1 MRRKLKNNKGFAM
14 AELLAVSMVILLLF
28 SILFSNY
35 LPLVAEY
42 ENRLSYNDV
51 TAEYAGYYVRKMYLT
66 DNNELSSSTK
76 RFINNGIV
84 GKSFYKVYDKNASIN
99 KVCEQYVVNEQDGD
113 KKDIAK
119 KYCNSILEEYAVE
132 EIIITNYSM
141 TDVKSKYTKSS
152 GKLYKYIQY
161 LPEYKNTIYTGNNDL
176 YRIILK
182 TKDGYATTP
191 IDTDYYTPGSCFTGR
206 SVSGGIEITKYNMTG
221 SDCGSMVTIRKDKNL
236 TMKNSAGKSITGKV
250 VFIGN
255 SAFKGLGITSINLNG
270 MVKSIGASAFEG
282 SKLERIDLSGVTSI
296 GDSAFKNTQ
305 ISSIDIPSSV
315 TIVGKEVFANN
326 SELTSIKINNSAVS
340 VGEFMNS
347 GNSSAD
353 IISIDLGN
361 ITNIEANMFKNF
373 KFSSNSTVK
382 MSKVTSIGD
391 SAFEG
396 SKLERIDLSG
406 VTSIGDSAFKNTQ
419 ISSID
424 IPSSVTIVGKEVF
437 ANNSELTS
445 IKINN
450 SAVSVGEFMNSG
462 NSSADIISI
471 DLGNITNIEANMFK
485 NFKFSSNS
493 TVKMSKVT
501 SIGDSAFE
509 GSKLERIDLSGVT
522 SVGEKAFA
530 LSSGSSNIL
539 PKVDLS
545 SVTVLGN
552 NAFENRKI
560 NELDLS
566 GSSITSISKFA
577 FKSCGIF
584 SVTFS
589 DKITSVGEGSFEGN
603 NFNKID
609 LPSSLTNIGVNAFK
623 ENSNITSFDLPA
635 SLNVIGNGAFDSWSK
650 LETINNNST
659 KFNDYDNWCMVVASD
674 DTSCK
679 SEKSDTGYAIGI
691 GDRLINV
698 VNNNGNK
705 ISENGGNGNE

>member
-76 RFINNGIV
+76 RFINSGI
-84 GKSFYKVYDKNASIN
+84 GGNSFYKVYDKNASIN
-99 KVCEQYVVNEQDGD
+99 KVCEQYANEQDDD
-113 KKDIAK
+113 KKVTAR
-119 KYCNSILEEYAVE
+119 KYCNSILDEYAIE

-191 IDTDYYTPGSCFTGR
+191 IDTDYYTPGSCFTGN
-206 SVSGGIEITKYNMTG
+206 SVSGGIKITNYNMTG

-236 TMKNSAGKSITGKV
+236 TMKNSNGKSITGKIV
-250 VFIGN
+250 SIGDD
-255 SAFKGLGITSINLNG
+255 AFKAKGVTSINLNG

-282 SKLERIDLSGVTSI
+282 SKLEGIDLSGVTSI

-315 TIVGKEVFANN
+315 TRVGKEVFANN
-326 SELTSIKINNSAVS
+326 SKLTSIKINNSAVS

-347 GNSSAD
+347 GNSSID
-353 IISIDLGN
+353 SSINLGSVVKVS
-361 ITNIEANMFKNF
+361 ENMFKNF
-373 KFSSNSTVK
+373 KFSSNSTIV
-382 MSKVTSIGD
+382 MSNVTSIGA
-391 SAFEG
+391 SAFE
-396 SKLERIDLSG
+396 S
-406 VTSIGDSAFKNTQ
+406 T
-419 ISSID
+419 D
-424 IPSSVTIVGKEVF
+424 IQ
-437 ANNSELTS
+437 
-445 IKINN
+445 KINN
-450 SAVSVGEFMNSG
+450 
-462 NSSADIISI
+462 ISI
-471 DLGNITNIEANMFK
+471 G
-485 NFKFSSNS
+485 
-493 TVKMSKVT
+493 KVT
-501 SIGDSAFE
+501 GVGDKAFYNLDIKNL
-509 GSKLERIDLSGVT
+509 GLGKIS

-560 NELDLS
+560 NELNLS
-566 GSSITSISKFA
+566 GSNITSISKFA
-577 FKSCGIF
+577 FKSCGI
-584 SVTFS
+584 SNVIFS
-589 DKITSVGEGSFEGN
+589 DKITSVGESSFEGN
-603 NFNKID
+603 SFNNIQ
-609 LPSSLTNIGVNAFK
+609 LPSSLSNIGVNAFK
-623 ENSNITSFDLPA
+623 GNIVITSLNLPA
-635 SLNVIGNGAFDSWSK
+635 SLKKIDSGAFDSWSL
-650 LETINNNST
+650 LETIHNNSIS
-659 KFNDYDNWCMVVASD
+659 FYDYDNWCMIVASSD
-674 DTSCK
+674 NTCK
-679 SEKSDTGYAIGI
+679 SEKNDTGYAIGI
-691 GDRLINV
+691 GDRSIYV
-698 VNNNGNK
+698 VNNNSNK
-705 ISENGGNGNE
+705 TSENGGNNNE

>member
-66 DNNELSSSTK
+66 DDNKLSSSTT
-76 RFINNGIV
+76 RIIANGI
-84 GKSFYKVYDKNASIN
+84 GIKSFYKVYDKNASIN

-113 KKDIAK
+113 KKVIAE
-119 KYCNSILEEYAVE
+119 KYCNSILDEYAIE

-191 IDTDYYTPGSCFTGR
+191 IDTDYYTPGSCFTGN

-221 SDCGSMVTIRKDKNL
+221 SDCGSMVAIRKDKKL
-236 TMKNSAGKSITGKV
+236 TMKNSDGKSITGKIV
-250 VFIGN
+250 SIGN

-282 SKLERIDLSGVTSI
+282 SKLERIDL
-296 GDSAFKNTQ
+296 
-305 ISSIDIPSSV
+305 
-315 TIVGKEVFANN
+315 
-326 SELTSIKINNSAVS
+326 
-340 VGEFMNS
+340 
-347 GNSSAD
+347 
-353 IISIDLGN
+353 LG
-361 ITNIEANMFKNF
+361 
-373 KFSSNSTVK
+373 
-382 MSKVTSIGD
+382 VTSIGD

-424 IPSSVTIVGKEVF
+424 IPSSVMRVGKEVF

-462 NSSADIISI
+462 NSSIDSSI
-471 DLGNITNIEANMFK
+471 NLGNVVKVSENMFK
-485 NFKFSSNS
+485 NFQFSSNS
-493 TVKMSKVT
+493 TIVMSNVT
-501 SIGDSAFE
+501 RIGASAFE

-577 FKSCGIF
+577 FKSCGIS

-603 NFNKID
+603 NFNKIV

-635 SLNVIGNGAFDSWSK
+635 SLNVIENGAFDSWSK

-659 KFNDYDNWCMVVASD
+659 SFNDYDNWCMVVASD

-679 SEKSDTGYAIGI
+679 SEKSVTGYAIGI

-698 VNNNGNK
+698 VNSNGNK

>member
-1 MRRKLKNNKGFAM
+1 M

-66 DNNELSSSTK
+66 DDNKLSSSTT
-76 RFINNGIV
+76 RIIANGI
-84 GKSFYKVYDKNASIN
+84 GIKSFYKVYDKNASIN

-113 KKDIAK
+113 KKVIAE
-119 KYCNSILEEYAVE
+119 KYCNSILDEYAIE

-191 IDTDYYTPGSCFTGR
+191 IDTDYYTPGSCFTGN

-221 SDCGSMVTIRKDKNL
+221 SDCGSMVAIRKDKKL
-236 TMKNSAGKSITGKV
+236 TMKNSDGKSITGKIV
-250 VFIGN
+250 SIGN

-282 SKLERIDLSGVTSI
+282 SKLERIDL
-296 GDSAFKNTQ
+296 
-305 ISSIDIPSSV
+305 
-315 TIVGKEVFANN
+315 
-326 SELTSIKINNSAVS
+326 
-340 VGEFMNS
+340 
-347 GNSSAD
+347 
-353 IISIDLGN
+353 LG
-361 ITNIEANMFKNF
+361 
-373 KFSSNSTVK
+373 
-382 MSKVTSIGD
+382 VTSIGD

-437 ANNSELTS
+437 DNNSELTS

-450 SAVSVGEFMNSG
+450 SAVSVGEFMDSG
-462 NSSADIISI
+462 NSSIDSSI
-471 DLGNITNIEANMFK
+471 NLGSVVKVSENMFK
-485 NFKFSSNS
+485 NFQFSSNS
-493 TVKMSKVT
+493 TIAMSNVT
-501 SIGDSAFE
+501 SIGASAFE

-530 LSSGSSNIL
+530 LSSGSSNSNIL

-545 SVTVLGN
+545 SVTDLGN

-577 FKSCGIF
+577 FKSCDIS

-603 NFNKID
+603 NFNKIV

-635 SLNVIGNGAFDSWSK
+635 SLNVIENGAFDSWSK

-698 VNNNGNK
+698 VNSNGNK

>member
-66 DNNELSSSTK
+66 DDNKLSSSTT
-76 RFINNGIV
+76 RIIANGI
-84 GKSFYKVYDKNASIN
+84 GIKSFYKVYDKNASIN

-113 KKDIAK
+113 KKVIAE
-119 KYCNSILEEYAVE
+119 KYCNSILDEYAIE

-191 IDTDYYTPGSCFTGR
+191 IDTDYYTPGSCFTGN

-221 SDCGSMVTIRKDKNL
+221 SDCGSMVAIRKDKKL
-236 TMKNSAGKSITGKV
+236 TMKNSDGKSITGKIV
-250 VFIGN
+250 SIGN

-282 SKLERIDLSGVTSI
+282 SKLERIDLLGVTSIGDSAFEGSKLERIDLSGVTSI
-296 GDSAFKNTQ
+296 GDSAFKKTQ

-340 VGEFMNS
+340 VGEFMDS
-347 GNSSAD
+347 GNSSID
-353 IISIDLGN
+353 SSINLGSVVKVS
-361 ITNIEANMFKNF
+361 ENMFKNF
-373 KFSSNSTVK
+373 QFSSNSTIA
-382 MSKVTSIGD
+382 MSNVTSIG
-391 SAFEG
+391 A
-396 SKLERIDLSG
+396 
-406 VTSIGDSAFKNTQ
+406 
-419 ISSID
+419 
-424 IPSSVTIVGKEVF
+424 
-437 ANNSELTS
+437 
-445 IKINN
+445 
-450 SAVSVGEFMNSG
+450 
-462 NSSADIISI
+462 
-471 DLGNITNIEANMFK
+471 
-485 NFKFSSNS
+485 
-493 TVKMSKVT
+493 
-501 SIGDSAFE
+501 SAFE

-530 LSSGSSNIL
+530 LSSGSSNSNIL

-545 SVTVLGN
+545 SVTDLGN

-577 FKSCGIF
+577 FKSCDIS

-603 NFNKID
+603 NFNKIV

-635 SLNVIGNGAFDSWSK
+635 SLNVIENGAFDSWSK

-698 VNNNGNK
+698 VNSNGNK

>member
-14 AELLAVSMVILLLF
+14 AELLAASMVILLLF

-76 RFINNGIV
+76 SIINKGIV
-84 GKSFYKVYDKNASIN
+84 SNSFYKVYDKNASIN
-99 KVCEQYVVNEQDGD
+99 KVCEQYANEQQDDD

-119 KYCNSILEEYAVE
+119 KYCNSILDEYAIE

-206 SVSGGIEITKYNMTG
+206 SVSGGIEITNYNMTG
-221 SDCGSMVTIRKDKNL
+221 SDCGSMVTIRKDKKL
-236 TMKNSAGKSITGKV
+236 TMKNSNGKSITGKIV
-250 VFIGN
+250 SIGDN
-255 SAFKGLGITSINLNG
+255 AFKAKGVTSINLNG
-270 MVKSIGASAFEG
+270 MINSIGANAFEG
-282 SKLERIDLSGVTSI
+282 SKLGGIDLSGVTSI

-315 TIVGKEVFANN
+315 TRVGKEVFANN
-326 SELTSIKINNSAVS
+326 SKLTSIKINNSAVS

-347 GNSSAD
+347 GNSSID
-353 IISIDLGN
+353 SSINLGSVVKVS
-361 ITNIEANMFKNF
+361 ENMFKNF
-373 KFSSNSTVK
+373 KFSSNSTIV
-382 MSKVTSIGD
+382 MSNVTSID
-391 SAFEG
+391 ASAFE
-396 SKLERIDLSG
+396 SSTVQKINN
-406 VTSIGDSAFKNTQ
+406 I
-419 ISSID
+419 SID
-424 IPSSVTIVGKEVF
+424 KVTIVGDKAF
-437 ANNSELTS
+437 YNLDINKLGLG
-445 IKINN
+445 KI
-450 SAVSVGEFMNSG
+450 S
-462 NSSADIISI
+462 
-471 DLGNITNIEANMFK
+471 
-485 NFKFSSNS
+485 
-493 TVKMSKVT
+493 
-501 SIGDSAFE
+501 
-509 GSKLERIDLSGVT
+509 

-530 LSSGSSNIL
+530 LSSVSNNIL

-545 SVTVLGN
+545 SVTTLGD

-560 NELDLS
+560 SVLNF
-566 GSSITSISKFA
+566 GNSSIASISKYA
-577 FKSCGIF
+577 FKSCDI
-584 SVTFS
+584 SSITFS
-589 DKITSVGEGSFEGN
+589 DKITSVGESSFEGN

-623 ENSNITSFDLPA
+623 GNSNITSFDLPA
-635 SLNVIGNGAFDSWSK
+635 SLNVIGNGAFDSWSL

-698 VNNNGNK
+698 VNSNGNK

>member
-76 RFINNGIV
+76 TSINNGISSA
-84 GKSFYKVYDKNASIN
+84 SFYKIYDKSSNIN
-99 KVCEQYVVNEQDGD
+99 NVCNQYVNEQADD
-113 KKDIAK
+113 KKVTAR
-119 KYCNSILEEYAVE
+119 KYCNSILEEYGVE

-141 TDVKSKYTKSS
+141 TDIKSKYTKSS

-191 IDTDYYTPGSCFTGR
+191 IDTDYYTPGSCFTGEN
-206 SVSGGIEITKYNMTG
+206 VSGGIKIINYNMAG
-221 SDCGSMVTIRKDKNL
+221 SDCGSSVTIRKDKRL
-236 TMKNSAGKSITGKV
+236 TMKNSNGKSITGKIV
-250 VFIGN
+250 SIGDN
-255 SAFKGLGITSINLNG
+255 AFKAKGVTSINLNG
-270 MVKSIGASAFEG
+270 MVKSIGANAFKGSKLERIDLSGVTSIGDSAFEG

-296 GDSAFKNTQ
+296 GASAFKNTQ
-305 ISSIDIPSSV
+305 ISSIVIPSSV

-340 VGEFMNS
+340 VGEFMDS
-347 GNSSAD
+347 GNSSID
-353 IISIDLGN
+353 SSINLGSVVKVS
-361 ITNIEANMFKNF
+361 ENMFKNF
-373 KFSSNSTVK
+373 QFSSNSTIV
-382 MSKVTSIGD
+382 MSNVTSIG
-391 SAFEG
+391 A
-396 SKLERIDLSG
+396 
-406 VTSIGDSAFKNTQ
+406 
-419 ISSID
+419 
-424 IPSSVTIVGKEVF
+424 
-437 ANNSELTS
+437 
-445 IKINN
+445 
-450 SAVSVGEFMNSG
+450 
-462 NSSADIISI
+462 
-471 DLGNITNIEANMFK
+471 
-485 NFKFSSNS
+485 
-493 TVKMSKVT
+493 
-501 SIGDSAFE
+501 SAFE

-530 LSSGSSNIL
+530 LSSGSSNSNIL

-545 SVTVLGN
+545 SVTDLGN

-577 FKSCGIF
+577 FKSCGIS

-589 DKITSVGEGSFEGN
+589 DKITNVGEGSFEGN

-698 VNNNGNK
+698 VNSNGNK
-705 ISENGGNGNE
+705 TSENGGNGNE

>member
-76 RFINNGIV
+76 TSINNGISSA
-84 GKSFYKVYDKNASIN
+84 SFYKIYDKSSNIN
-99 KVCEQYVVNEQDGD
+99 NVCNQYVNEQADD
-113 KKDIAK
+113 KKVTAR
-119 KYCNSILEEYAVE
+119 KYCNSILEEYGVE

-141 TDVKSKYTKSS
+141 TDIKSKYTKSS

-191 IDTDYYTPGSCFTGR
+191 IDTDYYTPGSCFTGEN
-206 SVSGGIEITKYNMTG
+206 VSGGIKIINYNMAG
-221 SDCGSMVTIRKDKNL
+221 SDCGSSVTIRKDKRL
-236 TMKNSAGKSITGKV
+236 TMKNSNGKSITGKIV
-250 VFIGN
+250 SIGDD
-255 SAFKGLGITSINLNG
+255 AFKAKGVTSINLNG
-270 MVKSIGASAFEG
+270 MVKSIGANAFEG

-296 GDSAFKNTQ
+296 GASAFKNTQ
-305 ISSIDIPSSV
+305 ISSIVIPSSV

-340 VGEFMNS
+340 VGEFMDS
-347 GNSSAD
+347 GNSSID
-353 IISIDLGN
+353 SSINLGSVVKVS
-361 ITNIEANMFKNF
+361 ENMFKNF
-373 KFSSNSTVK
+373 QFSSNSTIV
-382 MSKVTSIGD
+382 MSNVTSIG
-391 SAFEG
+391 A
-396 SKLERIDLSG
+396 
-406 VTSIGDSAFKNTQ
+406 
-419 ISSID
+419 
-424 IPSSVTIVGKEVF
+424 
-437 ANNSELTS
+437 
-445 IKINN
+445 
-450 SAVSVGEFMNSG
+450 
-462 NSSADIISI
+462 
-471 DLGNITNIEANMFK
+471 
-485 NFKFSSNS
+485 
-493 TVKMSKVT
+493 
-501 SIGDSAFE
+501 SAFE

-530 LSSGSSNIL
+530 LSSGSSNSNIL

-545 SVTVLGN
+545 SVTDLGN

-577 FKSCGIF
+577 FKSCGIS

-589 DKITSVGEGSFEGN
+589 DKITNVGEGSFEGN

-698 VNNNGNK
+698 VNSNGNK
-705 ISENGGNGNE
+705 TSENGGNGNE

>member
-76 RFINNGIV
+76 TSINNVIGRN
-84 GKSFYKVYDKNASIN
+84 SFYKVYDKNASIN
-99 KVCEQYVVNEQDGD
+99 KVCGQYVVNEQDGD
-113 KKDIAK
+113 KKVIAE
-119 KYCNSILEEYAVE
+119 KYCNSILDEYAIE

-191 IDTDYYTPGSCFTGR
+191 IDTDYYTPGSCFTGEN
-206 SVSGGIEITKYNMTG
+206 VSGGIKIINYNMAG
-221 SDCGSMVTIRKDKNL
+221 SDCGSSVTIRKDKRL
-236 TMKNSAGKSITGKV
+236 TMKNSNGKSITGKIV
-250 VFIGN
+250 SIGDN
-255 SAFKGLGITSINLNG
+255 AFKAKGVISINLNG
-270 MVKSIGASAFEG
+270 MVKSIGANAFKG

-296 GDSAFKNTQ
+296 GASAFKNTQ
-305 ISSIDIPSSV
+305 ISSIVIPSSV

-340 VGEFMNS
+340 VGEFMDS
-347 GNSSAD
+347 GNSSID
-353 IISIDLGN
+353 SSINLGSVVN
-361 ITNIEANMFKNF
+361 VSENMFKNF
-373 KFSSNSTVK
+373 QFSSNSTIV
-382 MSKVTSIGD
+382 MSNVTSIG
-391 SAFEG
+391 A
-396 SKLERIDLSG
+396 
-406 VTSIGDSAFKNTQ
+406 
-419 ISSID
+419 
-424 IPSSVTIVGKEVF
+424 
-437 ANNSELTS
+437 
-445 IKINN
+445 
-450 SAVSVGEFMNSG
+450 
-462 NSSADIISI
+462 
-471 DLGNITNIEANMFK
+471 
-485 NFKFSSNS
+485 
-493 TVKMSKVT
+493 
-501 SIGDSAFE
+501 SAFE

-530 LSSGSSNIL
+530 LSSGSSNSNIL

-545 SVTVLGN
+545 SVTDLGN

-577 FKSCGIF
+577 FKSCGIS

-589 DKITSVGEGSFEGN
+589 DKITSVGKSSFEGN
-603 NFNKID
+603 SFNNIQ

-623 ENSNITSFDLPA
+623 GNTVITSLNLPA

-659 KFNDYDNWCMVVASD
+659 KFNDYYNWCMVVASD

-698 VNNNGNK
+698 VNSNGNK

>member
-66 DNNELSSSTK
+66 DDNKLSSSTK
-76 RFINNGIV
+76 SFINNGI
-84 GKSFYKVYDKNASIN
+84 GSNSFYKVYDKNASIN

-113 KKDIAK
+113 KKVIAE
-119 KYCNSILEEYAVE
+119 KYCNSILDEYAIE

-206 SVSGGIEITKYNMTG
+206 SVSGGIEITNYNMTG
-221 SDCGSMVTIRKDKNL
+221 SDCGSIVTIRKDKNL
-236 TMKNSAGKSITGKV
+236 TMKNSNGKSITGKIV
-250 VFIGN
+250 SIGDN
-255 SAFKGLGITSINLNG
+255 AFKAKGVTSINLNG

-282 SKLERIDLSGVTSI
+282 SKLGSIDLTGINSI

-305 ISSIDIPSSV
+305 ISSVVIPSRV
-315 TIVGKEVFANN
+315 TNVGKEAFASNKKLN
-326 SELTSIKINNSAVS
+326 FIDINNTVS
-340 VGEFMNS
+340 SEGEFMDS

-353 IISIDLGN
+353 SMSIDLGN
-361 ITNIEANMFKNF
+361 VTNIKANMFKNF
-373 KFSSNSTVK
+373 LFSSNSTIN

-391 SAFEG
+391 SAFE
-396 SKLERIDLSG
+396 STDIQKINNI
-406 VTSIGDSAFKNTQ
+406 SIGN
-419 ISSID
+419 
-424 IPSSVTIVGKEVF
+424 VTIVGNKAF
-437 ANNSELTS
+437 YNLD
-445 IKINN
+445 INN
-450 SAVSVGEFMNSG
+450 LVLGK
-462 NSSADIISI
+462 IS
-471 DLGNITNIEANMFK
+471 
-485 NFKFSSNS
+485 
-493 TVKMSKVT
+493 
-501 SIGDSAFE
+501 
-509 GSKLERIDLSGVT
+509 

-530 LSSGSSNIL
+530 LSSVSNNIL
-539 PKVDLS
+539 SKVDLS

-560 NELDLS
+560 NGLDLS
-566 GSSITSISKFA
+566 GSNITSISKLA
-577 FKSCGIF
+577 FKSCGI
-584 SVTFS
+584 SNVIFS

-698 VNNNGNK
+698 VNSNGNK

>member
-66 DNNELSSSTK
+66 DDNKLSSSTT
-76 RFINNGIV
+76 RIIANGI
-84 GKSFYKVYDKNASIN
+84 GIKSFYKVYDKNASIN

-113 KKDIAK
+113 KKVIAE
-119 KYCNSILEEYAVE
+119 KYCNSILDEYAIE

-191 IDTDYYTPGSCFTGR
+191 IDTDYYTPGSCFTGN

-221 SDCGSMVTIRKDKNL
+221 SDCGSMVAIRKDKKL
-236 TMKNSAGKSITGKV
+236 TMKNSDGKSITGKIV
-250 VFIGN
+250 SIGN

-282 SKLERIDLSGVTSI
+282 SKLERIDL
-296 GDSAFKNTQ
+296 
-305 ISSIDIPSSV
+305 
-315 TIVGKEVFANN
+315 
-326 SELTSIKINNSAVS
+326 
-340 VGEFMNS
+340 
-347 GNSSAD
+347 
-353 IISIDLGN
+353 LG
-361 ITNIEANMFKNF
+361 
-373 KFSSNSTVK
+373 
-382 MSKVTSIGD
+382 
-391 SAFEG
+391 
-396 SKLERIDLSG
+396 
-406 VTSIGDSAFKNTQ
+406 
-419 ISSID
+419 
-424 IPSSVTIVGKEVF
+424 
-437 ANNSELTS
+437 
-445 IKINN
+445 
-450 SAVSVGEFMNSG
+450 
-462 NSSADIISI
+462 
-471 DLGNITNIEANMFK
+471 
-485 NFKFSSNS
+485 
-493 TVKMSKVT
+493 VT

-530 LSSGSSNIL
+530 LSSGSSNSNIL

-545 SVTVLGN
+545 SVTDLGN

-577 FKSCGIF
+577 FKSCDIS

-603 NFNKID
+603 NFNKIV

-635 SLNVIGNGAFDSWSK
+635 SLNVIENGAFDSWSK

-698 VNNNGNK
+698 VNSNGNK

>member
-66 DNNELSSSTK
+66 DDNKLSSSTT
-76 RFINNGIV
+76 RIIANGI
-84 GKSFYKVYDKNASIN
+84 GIKSFYKVYDKNASIN

-113 KKDIAK
+113 KKVIAE
-119 KYCNSILEEYAVE
+119 KYCNSILDEYAIE

-191 IDTDYYTPGSCFTGR
+191 IDTDYYTPGSCFTGN

-221 SDCGSMVTIRKDKNL
+221 SDCGSMVAIRKDKKL
-236 TMKNSAGKSITGKV
+236 TMKNSDGKSITGKIV
-250 VFIGN
+250 SIGN

-282 SKLERIDLSGVTSI
+282 SKLERIDL
-296 GDSAFKNTQ
+296 
-305 ISSIDIPSSV
+305 
-315 TIVGKEVFANN
+315 
-326 SELTSIKINNSAVS
+326 
-340 VGEFMNS
+340 
-347 GNSSAD
+347 
-353 IISIDLGN
+353 LG
-361 ITNIEANMFKNF
+361 
-373 KFSSNSTVK
+373 
-382 MSKVTSIGD
+382 VTSIGD

-450 SAVSVGEFMNSG
+450 SAVSVGEFMDSG
-462 NSSADIISI
+462 NSSIDSSI
-471 DLGNITNIEANMFK
+471 NLGSVVKVSENMFK
-485 NFKFSSNS
+485 NFQFSSNS
-493 TVKMSKVT
+493 TIAMSNVT
-501 SIGDSAFE
+501 SIGASAFE

-530 LSSGSSNIL
+530 LSSGSSNSNIL

-545 SVTVLGN
+545 SVTDLGN

-577 FKSCGIF
+577 FKSCDIS

-603 NFNKID
+603 NFNKIV

-635 SLNVIGNGAFDSWSK
+635 SLNVIENGAFDSWSK

-698 VNNNGNK
+698 VNSNGNK

>member
-76 RFINNGIV
+76 RFINSGI
-84 GKSFYKVYDKNASIN
+84 GGNSFYKVYDKNASIN
-99 KVCEQYVVNEQDGD
+99 KVCEQYANEQDDD
-113 KKDIAK
+113 KKVTAR
-119 KYCNSILEEYAVE
+119 KYCNSILDEYAIE

-191 IDTDYYTPGSCFTGR
+191 IDTDYYTPGSCFTGE
-206 SVSGGIEITKYNMTG
+206 SVSGGIEITKYNMAG

-236 TMKNSAGKSITGKV
+236 TMKNSNGKSITGKV
-250 VFIGN
+250 VSIGDD
-255 SAFKGLGITSINLNG
+255 AFKGLGITSINLNG

-305 ISSIDIPSSV
+305 ISSIDIPSRV
-315 TIVGKEVFANN
+315 TNVGKEAFASNKKLN
-326 SELTSIKINNSAVS
+326 LIDINNTVS
-340 VGEFMNS
+340 SEGEFMDS

-353 IISIDLGN
+353 SMSIDLGN
-361 ITNIEANMFKNF
+361 VTNIKANMFKNF
-373 KFSSNSTVK
+373 LFSSNSTIN

-391 SAFEG
+391 SAFE
-396 SKLERIDLSG
+396 SSTVQKINN
-406 VTSIGDSAFKNTQ
+406 I
-419 ISSID
+419 SID
-424 IPSSVTIVGKEVF
+424 KVTIVGDKAF
-437 ANNSELTS
+437 YNLDINKLGLG
-445 IKINN
+445 KI
-450 SAVSVGEFMNSG
+450 S
-462 NSSADIISI
+462 
-471 DLGNITNIEANMFK
+471 
-485 NFKFSSNS
+485 
-493 TVKMSKVT
+493 
-501 SIGDSAFE
+501 
-509 GSKLERIDLSGVT
+509 

-530 LSSGSSNIL
+530 LSSVSNNTL

-545 SVTVLGN
+545 SVTTLGD

-560 NELDLS
+560 SVLNF
-566 GSSITSISKFA
+566 GNSSIASISKYA
-577 FKSCGIF
+577 FKSCDI
-584 SVTFS
+584 SSITFS
-589 DKITSVGEGSFEGN
+589 DKITSVGESSFEGN
-603 NFNKID
+603 NFNKIQ

-623 ENSNITSFDLPA
+623 GNTVITSLNLPA
-635 SLNVIGNGAFDSWSK
+635 SLKKIDSGAFDSWSL

-659 KFNDYDNWCMVVASD
+659 SFNDYDNWCMVVASG

-679 SEKSDTGYAIGI
+679 AEKSDTGYAIGI
-691 GDRLINV
+691 GDRSINV
-698 VNNNGNK
+698 VNSNSNK
-705 ISENGGNGNE
+705 TSENGGNGNE

>member
-66 DNNELSSSTK
+66 DDNKLSSSTT
-76 RFINNGIV
+76 RIIANGI
-84 GKSFYKVYDKNASIN
+84 GIKSFYKVYDKNASIN

-113 KKDIAK
+113 KKVIAE
-119 KYCNSILEEYAVE
+119 KYCNSILDEYAIE

-191 IDTDYYTPGSCFTGR
+191 IDTDYYTPGSCFTGE
-206 SVSGGIEITKYNMTG
+206 SVYGGIKITNYNMTG
-221 SDCGSMVTIRKDKNL
+221 SDCGSMVAIRKDKKL
-236 TMKNSAGKSITGKV
+236 TMKNSNGKSITGKIV
-250 VFIGN
+250 SIGDN
-255 SAFKGLGITSINLNG
+255 AFKAKGVTSINLNG

-282 SKLERIDLSGVTSI
+282 SKLGSIDLTGINSI

-315 TIVGKEVFANN
+315 TRVGKEVFANN
-326 SELTSIKINNSAVS
+326 SELTSIKINNGAVS

-347 GNSSAD
+347 GNSSID
-353 IISIDLGN
+353 SSINLGSVVKVS
-361 ITNIEANMFKNF
+361 ENMFKNF
-373 KFSSNSTVK
+373 KFSSNSTIV
-382 MSKVTSIGD
+382 MSNVTSIGA
-391 SAFEG
+391 SAFE
-396 SKLERIDLSG
+396 S
-406 VTSIGDSAFKNTQ
+406 T
-419 ISSID
+419 D
-424 IPSSVTIVGKEVF
+424 IQ
-437 ANNSELTS
+437 
-445 IKINN
+445 KINN
-450 SAVSVGEFMNSG
+450 ISIGKVTNVGVKAFYNLDIRNLDLGKISSVGEN
-462 NSSADIISI
+462 
-471 DLGNITNIEANMFK
+471 
-485 NFKFSSNS
+485 
-493 TVKMSKVT
+493 
-501 SIGDSAFE
+501 
-509 GSKLERIDLSGVT
+509 
-522 SVGEKAFA
+522 AFA
-530 LSSGSSNIL
+530 LSSVSSTSL

-560 NELDLS
+560 DELDLS
-566 GSSITSISKFA
+566 GSNITFISKFA
-577 FKSCGIF
+577 FKSCGI
-584 SVTFS
+584 SNVIFS
-589 DKITSVGEGSFEGN
+589 DKITSVEESSFEGN
-603 NFNKID
+603 SFNNIQ

-623 ENSNITSFDLPA
+623 GNTVITSFDLPA
-635 SLNVIGNGAFDSWSK
+635 SLKKIDSGAFDSWSK

-698 VNNNGNK
+698 VNSNGNK

>member
-66 DNNELSSSTK
+66 DDNKLSSSTT
-76 RFINNGIV
+76 RIIANGI
-84 GKSFYKVYDKNASIN
+84 GIKSFYKVYDKNASIN

-119 KYCNSILEEYAVE
+119 KYCNSILDEYAIE

-206 SVSGGIEITKYNMTG
+206 SVSGGIEITNYNMTG
-221 SDCGSMVTIRKDKNL
+221 SDCGSMVTIRKDKKL
-236 TMKNSAGKSITGKV
+236 TMKNSNGKSITGKIV
-250 VFIGN
+250 SIGDN
-255 SAFKGLGITSINLNG
+255 AFKAKGVTSINLNG
-270 MVKSIGASAFEG
+270 MINSIGANAFEG
-282 SKLERIDLSGVTSI
+282 SKLGGIDLSGVTSI

-315 TIVGKEVFANN
+315 TRVGKEVFANN
-326 SELTSIKINNSAVS
+326 SKLTSIKINNSAVS

-347 GNSSAD
+347 GNSSID
-353 IISIDLGN
+353 SSINLGSVVKVS
-361 ITNIEANMFKNF
+361 ENMFKNF
-373 KFSSNSTVK
+373 KFSSNSTIV
-382 MSKVTSIGD
+382 MSNVTSID
-391 SAFEG
+391 ASAFE
-396 SKLERIDLSG
+396 SSTVQKINN
-406 VTSIGDSAFKNTQ
+406 I
-419 ISSID
+419 SID
-424 IPSSVTIVGKEVF
+424 KVTIVGDKAF
-437 ANNSELTS
+437 YNLDINKLGLG
-445 IKINN
+445 KI
-450 SAVSVGEFMNSG
+450 S
-462 NSSADIISI
+462 
-471 DLGNITNIEANMFK
+471 
-485 NFKFSSNS
+485 
-493 TVKMSKVT
+493 
-501 SIGDSAFE
+501 
-509 GSKLERIDLSGVT
+509 

-530 LSSGSSNIL
+530 LSSVSNNIL

-545 SVTVLGN
+545 SVTTLGD

-577 FKSCGIF
+577 FKSCGIS

-589 DKITSVGEGSFEGN
+589 DKITSVGESSFEGN
-603 NFNKID
+603 SFNNIQ
-609 LPSSLTNIGVNAFK
+609 LPSSLTKIGVNAFK

-650 LETINNNST
+650 LETINNNSIN
-659 KFNDYDNWCMVVASD
+659 FNDYDNWCMIVASSD
-674 DTSCK
+674 NTCK
-679 SEKSDTGYAIGI
+679 SEKNDTGYAIGI

-698 VNNNGNK
+698 VNSNGNK

>member
-76 RFINNGIV
+76 SIINKGIV
-84 GKSFYKVYDKNASIN
+84 SNSFYKVYDKNASIN
-99 KVCEQYVVNEQDGD
+99 KVCEQYANEQQDDD

-119 KYCNSILEEYAVE
+119 KYCNSILDEYAIE

-206 SVSGGIEITKYNMTG
+206 SVSGGIEITNYNMTG
-221 SDCGSMVTIRKDKNL
+221 SDCGSMVTIRKDKKL
-236 TMKNSAGKSITGKV
+236 TMKNSNGKSITGKIV
-250 VFIGN
+250 SIGDN
-255 SAFKGLGITSINLNG
+255 AFKAKGVTSINLNG
-270 MVKSIGASAFEG
+270 MINSIGANAFEG
-282 SKLERIDLSGVTSI
+282 SKLGGIDLSGVTSI

-315 TIVGKEVFANN
+315 TRVGKEVFANN
-326 SELTSIKINNSAVS
+326 SKLTSIKINNSAVS

-347 GNSSAD
+347 GNSSID
-353 IISIDLGN
+353 SSINLGSVVKVS
-361 ITNIEANMFKNF
+361 ENMFKNF
-373 KFSSNSTVK
+373 KFSSNSTIV
-382 MSKVTSIGD
+382 MSNVTSID
-391 SAFEG
+391 ASAFE
-396 SKLERIDLSG
+396 SSTVQKINN
-406 VTSIGDSAFKNTQ
+406 I
-419 ISSID
+419 SID
-424 IPSSVTIVGKEVF
+424 KVTIVGDKAF
-437 ANNSELTS
+437 YNLDINKLGLG
-445 IKINN
+445 KI
-450 SAVSVGEFMNSG
+450 S
-462 NSSADIISI
+462 
-471 DLGNITNIEANMFK
+471 
-485 NFKFSSNS
+485 
-493 TVKMSKVT
+493 
-501 SIGDSAFE
+501 
-509 GSKLERIDLSGVT
+509 

-530 LSSGSSNIL
+530 LSSVSNNIL

-545 SVTVLGN
+545 SVTTLGD

-560 NELDLS
+560 SVLNF
-566 GSSITSISKFA
+566 GNSSIASISKYA
-577 FKSCGIF
+577 FKSCDI
-584 SVTFS
+584 SSITFS
-589 DKITSVGEGSFEGN
+589 DKITSVGESSFEGN

-609 LPSSLTNIGVNAFK
+609 LPSSLTNIGFNAFK
-623 ENSNITSFDLPA
+623 GNSNITSFDFPG
-635 SLNVIGNGAFDSWSK
+635 SLNVIGNGAFDSWSL

-698 VNNNGNK
+698 VNSNGNK

>member
-76 RFINNGIV
+76 SIINKGIV
-84 GKSFYKVYDKNASIN
+84 SNSFYKVYDKNASIN
-99 KVCEQYVVNEQDGD
+99 KVCEQYANEQQDDD

-119 KYCNSILEEYAVE
+119 KYCNSILDEYAIE

-206 SVSGGIEITKYNMTG
+206 SVSGGIEITNYNMTG
-221 SDCGSMVTIRKDKNL
+221 SDCGSMVTIRKDKKL
-236 TMKNSAGKSITGKV
+236 TMKNSNGKSITGKIV
-250 VFIGN
+250 SIGDN
-255 SAFKGLGITSINLNG
+255 AFKAKGVTSINLNG
-270 MVKSIGASAFEG
+270 MINSIGANAFEG
-282 SKLERIDLSGVTSI
+282 SKLGGIDLSGVTSI

-315 TIVGKEVFANN
+315 TRVGKEVFANN
-326 SELTSIKINNSAVS
+326 SKLTSIKINNSAVS

-347 GNSSAD
+347 GNSSID
-353 IISIDLGN
+353 SSINLGSVVKVS
-361 ITNIEANMFKNF
+361 ENMFKNF
-373 KFSSNSTVK
+373 KFSSNSTIV
-382 MSKVTSIGD
+382 MSNVTSID
-391 SAFEG
+391 ASAFE
-396 SKLERIDLSG
+396 SSTVQKINN
-406 VTSIGDSAFKNTQ
+406 I
-419 ISSID
+419 SID
-424 IPSSVTIVGKEVF
+424 KVTIVGDKAF
-437 ANNSELTS
+437 YNLDINKLGLG
-445 IKINN
+445 KI
-450 SAVSVGEFMNSG
+450 S
-462 NSSADIISI
+462 
-471 DLGNITNIEANMFK
+471 
-485 NFKFSSNS
+485 
-493 TVKMSKVT
+493 
-501 SIGDSAFE
+501 
-509 GSKLERIDLSGVT
+509 

-530 LSSGSSNIL
+530 LSSVSNNIL

-545 SVTVLGN
+545 SVTTLGD

-560 NELDLS
+560 SVLNF
-566 GSSITSISKFA
+566 GNSSIASISKYA
-577 FKSCGIF
+577 FKSCDI
-584 SVTFS
+584 SSITFS
-589 DKITSVGEGSFEGN
+589 DKITSVGESSFEGN

-623 ENSNITSFDLPA
+623 GNSNITSFDLPA
-635 SLNVIGNGAFDSWSK
+635 SLNVIGNGAFDSWSL
-650 LETINNNST
+650 LETIQNNST
-659 KFNDYDNWCMVVASD
+659 SFNDYDNWCMVVASD

-679 SEKSDTGYAIGI
+679 SEKSVTGYAIGI

-698 VNNNGNK
+698 VNSNGNK

>member
-51 TAEYAGYYVRKMYLT
+51 TAEYAGYYVRKMYIPVL
-66 DNNELSSSTK
+66 NSSDKNSPFKTFK
-76 RFINNGIV
+76 VVLKNAGYV
-84 GKSFYKVYDKNASIN
+84 KVYDKSSTIN
-99 KVCEQYVVNEQDGD
+99 NVCDQYANEQDDD
-113 KKDIAK
+113 KKIAAK
-119 KYCNSILEEYAVE
+119 NYCNSILDEYGVE

-141 TDVKSKYTKSS
+141 TNVKDKYTESS

-161 LPEYKNTIYTGNNDL
+161 LPEYENTIYTGNNDL

-191 IDTDYYTPGSCFTGR
+191 IDTDYYTPGSCFTGEN
-206 SVSGGIEITKYNMTG
+206 VSGGIKIINYNMAG
-221 SDCGSMVTIRKDKNL
+221 SDCGSSVTIRKDKRL
-236 TMKNSAGKSITGKV
+236 TMKNSNGKSITGKIV
-250 VFIGN
+250 SIGDD
-255 SAFKGLGITSINLNG
+255 AFKAKGVTSINLNG
-270 MVKSIGASAFEG
+270 MVKSIGANAFKGSKLERIDLSGVTSIGDSAFEG

-296 GDSAFKNTQ
+296 GASAFKNTQ
-305 ISSIDIPSSV
+305 ISSIVIPSSV

-340 VGEFMNS
+340 VGEFMDS
-347 GNSSAD
+347 GNSSID
-353 IISIDLGN
+353 SSINLGSVVKVS
-361 ITNIEANMFKNF
+361 ENMFKNF
-373 KFSSNSTVK
+373 QFSSNSTIV
-382 MSKVTSIGD
+382 MSNVTSIGA

-396 SKLERIDLSG
+396 SKLD
-406 VTSIGDSAFKNTQ
+406 
-419 ISSID
+419 
-424 IPSSVTIVGKEVF
+424 
-437 ANNSELTS
+437 
-445 IKINN
+445 
-450 SAVSVGEFMNSG
+450 
-462 NSSADIISI
+462 
-471 DLGNITNIEANMFK
+471 
-485 NFKFSSNS
+485 
-493 TVKMSKVT
+493 
-501 SIGDSAFE
+501 
-509 GSKLERIDLSGVT
+509 RIDLSGVT

-530 LSSGSSNIL
+530 LSSGSSNSNIL

-545 SVTVLGN
+545 SVTDLGN

-566 GSSITSISKFA
+566 GSSITFISKFA
-577 FKSCGIF
+577 FKSCGIS

-589 DKITSVGEGSFEGN
+589 DKITSVGESSFEGN
-603 NFNKID
+603 SFNNIQ

-623 ENSNITSFDLPA
+623 GNTVITSLNLPA
-635 SLNVIGNGAFDSWSK
+635 SLNVIGKGAFDSWSK

-698 VNNNGNK
+698 VNSNGNK

>member
-66 DNNELSSSTK
+66 DDNKLSSSTK
-76 RFINNGIV
+76 NFINDGI
-84 GKSFYKVYDKNASIN
+84 GSNSFYKVYDKNANIN
-99 KVCEQYVVNEQDGD
+99 KVCDQYVNGQDD
-113 KKDIAK
+113 EKKEIAK
-119 KYCNSILEEYAVE
+119 KYCNSILDEYAVE
-132 EIIITNYSM
+132 EIIIANYSM
-141 TDVKSKYTKSS
+141 TNIKSKYTKSS

-250 VFIGN
+250 VSIGN
-255 SAFKGLGITSINLNG
+255 SAFNGLGITSINLNG

-282 SKLERIDLSGVTSI
+282 SKLGSINLSGVTSI

-315 TIVGKEVFANN
+315 TRVGKEAFANN
-326 SELTSIKINNSAVS
+326 SKLTSIEINNSVVS

-347 GNSSAD
+347 GNSSID
-353 IISIDLGN
+353 SSINLGGV
-361 ITNIEANMFKNF
+361 TKVSENMFKNF
-373 KFSSNSTVK
+373 KFSSNSTIL
-382 MSKVTSIGD
+382 MSNVTSIGT
-391 SAFEG
+391 SAFE
-396 SKLERIDLSG
+396 S
-406 VTSIGDSAFKNTQ
+406 T
-419 ISSID
+419 D
-424 IPSSVTIVGKEVF
+424 IQ
-437 ANNSELTS
+437 
-445 IKINN
+445 KINN
-450 SAVSVGEFMNSG
+450 
-462 NSSADIISI
+462 ISI
-471 DLGNITNIEANMFK
+471 GN
-485 NFKFSSNS
+485 
-493 TVKMSKVT
+493 
-501 SIGDSAFE
+501 
-509 GSKLERIDLSGVT
+509 VT
-522 SVGEKAFA
+522 SVGNKAFYNLDINNLFLGKISSVGEEAFA

-560 NELDLS
+560 NELNLR

-577 FKSCGIF
+577 FKSCCI
-584 SVTFS
+584 SNVIFS
-589 DKITSVGEGSFEGN
+589 DKITSVGESSFEGN
-603 NFNKID
+603 SFNNIQ

-623 ENSNITSFDLPA
+623 GNNVITSLNLPA
-635 SLNVIGNGAFDSWSK
+635 SLKKIDSGAFDSWSL
-650 LETINNNST
+650 LETIHNNSIN
-659 KFNDYDNWCMVVASD
+659 FNDYDNWCMIVASSD
-674 DTSCK
+674 NTCK
-679 SEKSDTGYAIGI
+679 SEKNDTGYAIGI
-691 GDRLINV
+691 GDRSIYV
-698 VNNNGNK
+698 VNDNSNK
-705 ISENGGNGNE
+705 TSENGGNNNE

>member
-51 TAEYAGYYVRKMYLT
+51 TAEYAGYYVRKMYIPVL
-66 DNNELSSSTK
+66 NSSDKNPPFKTFK
-76 RFINNGIV
+76 VVLKNDGYV
-84 GKSFYKVYDKNASIN
+84 KVYDKSSTIN
-99 KVCEQYVVNEQDGD
+99 NVCDQYANEQDDD
-113 KKDIAK
+113 KKIAAR
-119 KYCNSILEEYAVE
+119 KYCNSILKEYGVE

-141 TDVKSKYTKSS
+141 TNVKDKYTESS
-152 GKLYKYIQY
+152 GKLYKYIKY
-161 LPEYKNTIYTGNNDL
+161 LPEYNNTIYKGNNDL

-206 SVSGGIEITKYNMTG
+206 SVFGGIEITKYNMTG

-250 VFIGN
+250 VSIGN

-282 SKLERIDLSGVTSI
+282 SKLERIDLSG
-296 GDSAFKNTQ
+296 
-305 ISSIDIPSSV
+305 
-315 TIVGKEVFANN
+315 
-326 SELTSIKINNSAVS
+326 
-340 VGEFMNS
+340 
-347 GNSSAD
+347 
-353 IISIDLGN
+353 
-361 ITNIEANMFKNF
+361 
-373 KFSSNSTVK
+373 
-382 MSKVTSIGD
+382 VTSIGD

-471 DLGNITNIEANMFK
+471 DLGNITNIKANMFK

-522 SVGEKAFA
+522 IVGEKAFA
-530 LSSGSSNIL
+530 LSSGSSNSNIL

-545 SVTVLGN
+545 SVTDLGN

-577 FKSCGIF
+577 FKSCGIS

-589 DKITSVGEGSFEGN
+589 DKITSVGESSFEGN
-603 NFNKID
+603 SFNNIQ

-623 ENSNITSFDLPA
+623 GNTVITSLNLPA
-635 SLNVIGNGAFDSWSK
+635 SLKKIDSGAFDSWSL
-650 LETINNNST
+650 LETIHNNSIS
-659 KFNDYDNWCMVVASD
+659 FNDYDNWCMIVASSD
-674 DTSCK
+674 NTCK
-679 SEKSDTGYAIGI
+679 SEKNDTGYAIGI
-691 GDRLINV
+691 GDRSIYV
-698 VNNNGNK
+698 VNDNSNK
-705 ISENGGNGNE
+705 TSENGGNNNE

>member
-66 DNNELSSSTK
+66 DDNKLSSSTK

-191 IDTDYYTPGSCFTGR
+191 IDTDYYTPGSCFTGEN
-206 SVSGGIEITKYNMTG
+206 VSGGIKIINYNMAG
-221 SDCGSMVTIRKDKNL
+221 SDCGSSVTIRKDKRL
-236 TMKNSAGKSITGKV
+236 TMKNSNGKSITGKIV
-250 VFIGN
+250 SIGDD
-255 SAFKGLGITSINLNG
+255 AFKAKGVTSINLNG
-270 MVKSIGASAFEG
+270 MVKSIGANAFKGSKLERIDLSGVTSIGDSAFEG

-296 GDSAFKNTQ
+296 GASAFKNTQ
-305 ISSIDIPSSV
+305 ISSIVIPSSV

-340 VGEFMNS
+340 VGEFMDS
-347 GNSSAD
+347 GNSSID
-353 IISIDLGN
+353 SSINLGSVVKVS
-361 ITNIEANMFKNF
+361 ENMFKNF
-373 KFSSNSTVK
+373 QFSSNSTIV
-382 MSKVTSIGD
+382 MSNVTSIG
-391 SAFEG
+391 A
-396 SKLERIDLSG
+396 
-406 VTSIGDSAFKNTQ
+406 
-419 ISSID
+419 
-424 IPSSVTIVGKEVF
+424 
-437 ANNSELTS
+437 
-445 IKINN
+445 
-450 SAVSVGEFMNSG
+450 
-462 NSSADIISI
+462 
-471 DLGNITNIEANMFK
+471 
-485 NFKFSSNS
+485 
-493 TVKMSKVT
+493 
-501 SIGDSAFE
+501 SAFE

-530 LSSGSSNIL
+530 LSSGSSNSNIL

-545 SVTVLGN
+545 SVTDLGN

-577 FKSCGIF
+577 FKSCGIS

-589 DKITSVGEGSFEGN
+589 DKITSVGESSFEGN
-603 NFNKID
+603 SFNNIQ

-623 ENSNITSFDLPA
+623 GNTVITSLNLPA

-691 GDRLINV
+691 GDRSIYV
-698 VNNNGNK
+698 VNDNSNK
-705 ISENGGNGNE
+705 TSENGGNNNE

>member
-66 DNNELSSSTK
+66 DDNKLSSSTK
-76 RFINNGIV
+76 SFINKSIGSN
-84 GKSFYKVYDKNASIN
+84 SFYKVYDKNASIN

-191 IDTDYYTPGSCFTGR
+191 IDTDYYTPGSCFTGE

-221 SDCGSMVTIRKDKNL
+221 SDCGSMVTIRKDKKL

-250 VFIGN
+250 VSIGD
-255 SAFKGLGITSINLNG
+255 SAFKGLGITSINLND
-270 MVKSIGASAFEG
+270 MVKSIGANAFEG
-282 SKLERIDLSGVTSI
+282 SKLGSIDLTDINSI
-296 GDSAFKNTQ
+296 GDRAFKNTQ
-305 ISSIDIPSSV
+305 ISSVVIPSSV
-315 TIVGKEVFANN
+315 KNVGKEAFASNKKLN
-326 SELTSIKINNSAVS
+326 LIDINNTVS
-340 VGEFMNS
+340 SEGEFMDS
-347 GNSSAD
+347 GDRDAD
-353 IISIDLGN
+353 SMSIDLGN
-361 ITNIEANMFKNF
+361 VTNIKANMFKNF
-373 KFSSNSTVK
+373 LFSSNSTIN
-382 MSKVTSIGD
+382 MSKVTSIGV
-391 SAFEG
+391 SAFE
-396 SKLERIDLSG
+396 
-406 VTSIGDSAFKNTQ
+406 
-419 ISSID
+419 SST
-424 IPSSVTIVGKEVF
+424 VQ
-437 ANNSELTS
+437 
-445 IKINN
+445 KINN
-450 SAVSVGEFMNSG
+450 
-462 NSSADIISI
+462 ISI
-471 DLGNITNIEANMFK
+471 DK
-485 NFKFSSNS
+485 
-493 TVKMSKVT
+493 
-501 SIGDSAFE
+501 
-509 GSKLERIDLSGVT
+509 VT
-522 SVGEKAFA
+522 SVGEKAFYNLAINNLVLGSVSSIGDKAFA
-530 LSSGSSNIL
+530 LSSGSTNTLS
-539 PKVDLS
+539 KVDLS
-545 SVTVLGN
+545 SVVSLRDS
-552 NAFENRKI
+552 AFENRKI
-560 NELDLS
+560 SELDLS
-566 GSSITSISKFA
+566 GSNITSISKFA
-577 FKSCGIF
+577 FKSCGI
-584 SVTFS
+584 SKVIFS
-589 DKITSVGEGSFEGN
+589 DKITSVGESSFEGN
-603 NFNKID
+603 SFNKID

-623 ENSNITSFDLPA
+623 GNSNITSFDLPA
-635 SLNVIGNGAFDSWSK
+635 SLNVIGNGAFDSWSL

-698 VNNNGNK
+698 VNSNGNK
-705 ISENGGNGNE
+705 TSENGGNGNE

>member
-76 RFINNGIV
+76 RFINSGI
-84 GKSFYKVYDKNASIN
+84 GGNSFYKVYDKNASIN
-99 KVCEQYVVNEQDGD
+99 KVCEQYANEQDDD
-113 KKDIAK
+113 KKVTAR
-119 KYCNSILEEYAVE
+119 KYCNSILDEYAIE

-221 SDCGSMVTIRKDKNL
+221 SDCGSMVTIRKDKKL
-236 TMKNSAGKSITGKV
+236 TMKNSNGKSITGKIV
-250 VFIGN
+250 SIGDN
-255 SAFKGLGITSINLNG
+255 AFKAKGVTSINLNG
-270 MVKSIGASAFEG
+270 MINSIGANAFEG
-282 SKLERIDLSGVTSI
+282 SKLGGIDLSGVTSI

-315 TIVGKEVFANN
+315 TRVGKEVFANN
-326 SELTSIKINNSAVS
+326 SKLTSIKINNSAVS

-347 GNSSAD
+347 GNSSID
-353 IISIDLGN
+353 SSINLGSVVKVS
-361 ITNIEANMFKNF
+361 ENMFKNF
-373 KFSSNSTVK
+373 KFSSNSTIV
-382 MSKVTSIGD
+382 MSNVTSID
-391 SAFEG
+391 ASAFE
-396 SKLERIDLSG
+396 SSTVQKINN
-406 VTSIGDSAFKNTQ
+406 I
-419 ISSID
+419 SID
-424 IPSSVTIVGKEVF
+424 KVTIVGDKAF
-437 ANNSELTS
+437 YNLDINKLGLG
-445 IKINN
+445 KI
-450 SAVSVGEFMNSG
+450 S
-462 NSSADIISI
+462 
-471 DLGNITNIEANMFK
+471 
-485 NFKFSSNS
+485 
-493 TVKMSKVT
+493 
-501 SIGDSAFE
+501 
-509 GSKLERIDLSGVT
+509 

-530 LSSGSSNIL
+530 LSSVSNNIL

-545 SVTVLGN
+545 SVTTLGD

-560 NELDLS
+560 SVLNF
-566 GSSITSISKFA
+566 GNSSIASISKYA
-577 FKSCGIF
+577 FKSCDI
-584 SVTFS
+584 SSITFS
-589 DKITSVGEGSFEGN
+589 DKITSVGESSFEGN

-623 ENSNITSFDLPA
+623 GNSNITSFDLPA
-635 SLNVIGNGAFDSWSK
+635 SLNVIGNGAFDSWSL

-698 VNNNGNK
+698 VNSNGNK

>member
-76 RFINNGIV
+76 RFINSGI
-84 GKSFYKVYDKNASIN
+84 GGNSFYKVYDKNASIN
-99 KVCEQYVVNEQDGD
+99 KVCEQYANEQDDD
-113 KKDIAK
+113 KKVTAR
-119 KYCNSILEEYAVE
+119 KYCNSILDEYAIE

-191 IDTDYYTPGSCFTGR
+191 IDTDYYTPGSCFTGN
-206 SVSGGIEITKYNMTG
+206 SVSGGIKITNYNMTG

-236 TMKNSAGKSITGKV
+236 TMKNSNGKSITGKIV
-250 VFIGN
+250 SIGDD
-255 SAFKGLGITSINLNG
+255 AFKAKGVTSINLNG

-282 SKLERIDLSGVTSI
+282 SKLEGIDLSGVTSI

-315 TIVGKEVFANN
+315 TRVGKEVFANN
-326 SELTSIKINNSAVS
+326 SKLTSIKINNSAVS

-347 GNSSAD
+347 GNSSID
-353 IISIDLGN
+353 SSINLGSVVKVS
-361 ITNIEANMFKNF
+361 ENMFKNF
-373 KFSSNSTVK
+373 KFSSNSTIV
-382 MSKVTSIGD
+382 MSNVTSIGA
-391 SAFEG
+391 SAFE
-396 SKLERIDLSG
+396 S
-406 VTSIGDSAFKNTQ
+406 T
-419 ISSID
+419 D
-424 IPSSVTIVGKEVF
+424 IQ
-437 ANNSELTS
+437 
-445 IKINN
+445 KINN
-450 SAVSVGEFMNSG
+450 
-462 NSSADIISI
+462 ISI
-471 DLGNITNIEANMFK
+471 G
-485 NFKFSSNS
+485 
-493 TVKMSKVT
+493 KVT
-501 SIGDSAFE
+501 GVGDKAFYNLDIKNL
-509 GSKLERIDLSGVT
+509 GLGKIS

-560 NELDLS
+560 NELNLS
-566 GSSITSISKFA
+566 GSNITSISKFA
-577 FKSCGIF
+577 FKSCGI
-584 SVTFS
+584 SNVIFS
-589 DKITSVGEGSFEGN
+589 DKITSVGESSFEGN
-603 NFNKID
+603 SFNNIQ

-623 ENSNITSFDLPA
+623 GNIVITSLNLPA
-635 SLNVIGNGAFDSWSK
+635 SLKKIDSGAFDSWSL
-650 LETINNNST
+650 LETIHNNSIS
-659 KFNDYDNWCMVVASD
+659 FYDYDNWCMIVASSD
-674 DTSCK
+674 NTCK
-679 SEKSDTGYAIGI
+679 SEKNDTGYAIGI
-691 GDRLINV
+691 GDRSIYV
-698 VNNNGNK
+698 VNNNSNK
-705 ISENGGNGNE
+705 TSENGGNNNE

>member
-66 DNNELSSSTK
+66 DDNKLSSSTK
-76 RFINNGIV
+76 RFINDGIASN
-84 GKSFYKVYDKNASIN
+84 SFYKVYDKNATIN
-99 KVCEQYVVNEQDGD
+99 KVCEQYVNEQDED
-113 KKDIAK
+113 KKSIAE
-119 KYCNSILEEYAVE
+119 KYCNSILDEYAVE

-141 TDVKSKYTKSS
+141 TNIKSKYTKSS

-161 LPEYKNTIYTGNNDL
+161 LPEYENTIYTGNNDL

-191 IDTDYYTPGSCFTGR
+191 IDTDYYTPGSCFTGE
-206 SVSGGIEITKYNMTG
+206 SVYGGIKITNYNMTG
-221 SDCGSMVTIRKDKNL
+221 SDCGSMVAIRKDKKL
-236 TMKNSAGKSITGKV
+236 TMKNSNGKSITGKIV
-250 VFIGN
+250 SIGDN
-255 SAFKGLGITSINLNG
+255 AFKAKGVTSINLNG

-282 SKLERIDLSGVTSI
+282 SKLGSIDLTGINSI

-315 TIVGKEVFANN
+315 TRVGKEVFANN
-326 SELTSIKINNSAVS
+326 SELTSIKINNGAVS

-347 GNSSAD
+347 GNSSID
-353 IISIDLGN
+353 SSINLGSVVKVS
-361 ITNIEANMFKNF
+361 ENMFKNF
-373 KFSSNSTVK
+373 KFSSNSTIV
-382 MSKVTSIGD
+382 MSNVTSIGA
-391 SAFEG
+391 SAFE
-396 SKLERIDLSG
+396 S
-406 VTSIGDSAFKNTQ
+406 T
-419 ISSID
+419 D
-424 IPSSVTIVGKEVF
+424 IQ
-437 ANNSELTS
+437 
-445 IKINN
+445 KINN
-450 SAVSVGEFMNSG
+450 ISIGKVTNVGVKAFYNLDIRNLDLGKISSVGEN
-462 NSSADIISI
+462 
-471 DLGNITNIEANMFK
+471 
-485 NFKFSSNS
+485 
-493 TVKMSKVT
+493 
-501 SIGDSAFE
+501 
-509 GSKLERIDLSGVT
+509 
-522 SVGEKAFA
+522 AFA
-530 LSSGSSNIL
+530 LSSVSSTSL

-560 NELDLS
+560 DELDLS
-566 GSSITSISKFA
+566 GSNITFISKFA
-577 FKSCGIF
+577 FKSCGI
-584 SVTFS
+584 SNVIFS
-589 DKITSVGEGSFEGN
+589 DKITSVEEGSFEGN
-603 NFNKID
+603 SFNNIQ

-623 ENSNITSFDLPA
+623 GNTVITSFDLPA
-635 SLNVIGNGAFDSWSK
+635 SLKKIDSGAFDSWSK

-698 VNNNGNK
+698 VNSNGNK

>member
-66 DNNELSSSTK
+66 DDNKLSSSTK

-191 IDTDYYTPGSCFTGR
+191 IDTDYYTPGSCFTGEN
-206 SVSGGIEITKYNMTG
+206 VSGGIKIINYNMAG
-221 SDCGSMVTIRKDKNL
+221 SDCGSSVTIRKDKRL
-236 TMKNSAGKSITGKV
+236 TMKNSNGKSITGKIV
-250 VFIGN
+250 SIGDD
-255 SAFKGLGITSINLNG
+255 AFKAKGVTSINLNG
-270 MVKSIGASAFEG
+270 MVKSIGANAFKGSKLERIDLSGVTSIGDSAFEG

-296 GDSAFKNTQ
+296 GASAFKNTQ
-305 ISSIDIPSSV
+305 ISSIVIPSSV

-340 VGEFMNS
+340 VGEFMDS
-347 GNSSAD
+347 GNSSID
-353 IISIDLGN
+353 SSINLGGV
-361 ITNIEANMFKNF
+361 TKVSENMFKNF
-373 KFSSNSTVK
+373 KFSSNSTIL
-382 MSKVTSIGD
+382 MSNVTSIGT
-391 SAFEG
+391 SAFE
-396 SKLERIDLSG
+396 S
-406 VTSIGDSAFKNTQ
+406 T
-419 ISSID
+419 D
-424 IPSSVTIVGKEVF
+424 IQ
-437 ANNSELTS
+437 
-445 IKINN
+445 KINN
-450 SAVSVGEFMNSG
+450 ISIGNVTSVGDKAFYNL
-462 NSSADIISI
+462 DIKNLGLGKIS
-471 DLGNITNIEANMFK
+471 
-485 NFKFSSNS
+485 
-493 TVKMSKVT
+493 
-501 SIGDSAFE
+501 
-509 GSKLERIDLSGVT
+509 

-530 LSSGSSNIL
+530 LSSVSNNIL
-539 PKVDLS
+539 SKVDLS

-560 NELDLS
+560 DKLDLS
-566 GSSITSISKFA
+566 GSNITSISNLA
-577 FKSCGIF
+577 FKSCGI
-584 SVTFS
+584 SNVIFS
-589 DKITSVGEGSFEGN
+589 DKITSVGESSFEGN
-603 NFNKID
+603 SFNNIQ

-623 ENSNITSFDLPA
+623 GNTVITSLNLPA
-635 SLNVIGNGAFDSWSK
+635 SLKKIDSGAFDSWSL
-650 LETINNNST
+650 LETIHNNSIN
-659 KFNDYDNWCMVVASD
+659 FNDYDNWCMIVASSD
-674 DTSCK
+674 NTCK
-679 SEKSDTGYAIGI
+679 SEKNDTGYAIGI
-691 GDRLINV
+691 GDRSIYV
-698 VNNNGNK
+698 VNDNSNK
-705 ISENGGNGNE
+705 TSENGGNSNE

>member
-66 DNNELSSSTK
+66 DDNKLSSSTK

-191 IDTDYYTPGSCFTGR
+191 IDTDYYTPGSCFTGEN
-206 SVSGGIEITKYNMTG
+206 VSGGIKIINYNMAG
-221 SDCGSMVTIRKDKNL
+221 SDCGSSVTIRKDKRL
-236 TMKNSAGKSITGKV
+236 TMKNSNGKSITGKIV
-250 VFIGN
+250 SIGDD
-255 SAFKGLGITSINLNG
+255 AFKAKGVTSINLNG
-270 MVKSIGASAFEG
+270 MVKSIGANAFKG

-315 TIVGKEVFANN
+315 TRVGKEVFANN
-326 SELTSIKINNSAVS
+326 SELTSIKINNGAVS

-347 GNSSAD
+347 GNSSID
-353 IISIDLGN
+353 SSINLGSVVKVS
-361 ITNIEANMFKNF
+361 ENMFKNF
-373 KFSSNSTVK
+373 KFSSNSTIV
-382 MSKVTSIGD
+382 MSNVTSIGA
-391 SAFEG
+391 SAFE
-396 SKLERIDLSG
+396 S
-406 VTSIGDSAFKNTQ
+406 T
-419 ISSID
+419 D
-424 IPSSVTIVGKEVF
+424 IQ
-437 ANNSELTS
+437 
-445 IKINN
+445 KINN
-450 SAVSVGEFMNSG
+450 ISIGKVTNVGVKAFYNLDIRNLDLGKISSVGEN
-462 NSSADIISI
+462 
-471 DLGNITNIEANMFK
+471 
-485 NFKFSSNS
+485 
-493 TVKMSKVT
+493 
-501 SIGDSAFE
+501 
-509 GSKLERIDLSGVT
+509 
-522 SVGEKAFA
+522 AFA
-530 LSSGSSNIL
+530 LSSVSSTSL

-560 NELDLS
+560 DELDLS
-566 GSSITSISKFA
+566 GSNITFISKFA
-577 FKSCGIF
+577 FKSCGI
-584 SVTFS
+584 SNVIFS
-589 DKITSVGEGSFEGN
+589 DKITSVEESSFEGN
-603 NFNKID
+603 SFNNIQ
-609 LPSSLTNIGVNAFK
+609 LPSSLTNIGVDAFK
-623 ENSNITSFDLPA
+623 GNTVITSFDLPA
-635 SLNVIGNGAFDSWSK
+635 SLKKIDSGAFDSWSK

-698 VNNNGNK
+698 VNSNGNK